1 MTSATQTLL
10 LVDDEEAN
18 RLILGRR
25 LQQEGYAVTAAANG
39 REALELLR
47 DRRFDLV
54 LLDLYMPEMDGMATL
69 AALKSD
75 DALKDIPVVM
85 LTAASNA
92 EQVRLC
98 LDRGA
103 ADYLVKPVAPE
114 ELRRRIG
121 RCLGTD
127 AVAGDAQ
134 HASPPSEPTVG
145 TDCPDGPIVDWNAL
159 AGRFPDRREFIR
171 RLVVAVLTSHAD
183 APAHLRAAAAG
194 SDWGRLAE
202 LAHALKGMGGNMMAA
217 RVHELGGRTDLAAR
231 QGRPDAAQLAEQLAQ
246 AMEAL
251 LAAMNAWLAEDAAQ

>member
-1 MTSATQTLL
+1 MTPPMQTLL

-39 REALELLR
+39 REALALLQ

-69 AALKSD
+69 AALKAD
-75 DALKDIPVVM
+75 DVLKDIPVIM
-85 LTAASNA
+85 LTADSNA
-92 EQVRLC
+92 DQVRLC

-127 AVAGDAQ
+127 AAAEHTPDPAPAAGTG
-134 HASPPSEPTVG
+134 SPDRV
-145 TDCPDGPIVDWNAL
+145 VDWGAL
-159 AGRFPDRREFIR
+159 AGRFPDRRDFIR

-183 APAHLRAAAAG
+183 APAHLRAAAAAA
-194 SDWGRLAE
+194 DWGHLAQQ
-202 LAHALKGMGGNMMAA
+202 AHALKGMGGNMMAA
-217 RVHELGGRTDLAAR
+217 RVHELGGRTELAAR
-231 QGRPDAAQLAEQLAQ
+231 QGQPDAAQLAEQLAQ

-251 LAAMNAWLAEDAAQ
+251 LAAMNAWLAEDAAR